1 MNNNSSQKEP
11 NSEIDLFQ
19 VSNSLKNGFYSSLKV
34 IPFTINFIKQYAI
47 ILIGLV
53 IIGGVSGFFYNKY
66 TKQYE
71 SNIIVTPNFD
81 TIDYLNQK
89 IAQFNTNL
97 LQRDTMFLNK
107 VGVDQSLGVFK
118 IEVTPIDDLYKFLNQ
133 EDKYYDIFK
142 TLSENNDAKKVAD
155 DPSTSKYFAKHLI
168 TVGSKRKIDTKT
180 LDNIVQYLNS
190 SEFYQVYRVEIL
202 KNIQDK
208 MVVNDSTIKQ
218 IDQILKK
225 SGSSTTNSSTLSL
238 NNDSQLNDL
247 VKEKLKMI
255 EENHRL
261 KVHQHNLKY
270 IITPLNYTENIIVTS
285 GFNGKYHLIFPFI
298 LIGLFVMIKLI
309 KRIK

>member
-1 MNNNSSQKEP
+1 
-11 NSEIDLFQ
+11 
-19 VSNSLKNGFYSSLKV
+19 
-34 IPFTINFIKQYAI
+34 
-47 ILIGLV
+47 
-53 IIGGVSGFFYNKY
+53 
-66 TKQYE
+66 
-71 SNIIVTPNFD
+71 
-81 TIDYLNQK
+81 
-89 IAQFNTNL
+89 
-97 LQRDTMFLNK
+97 
-107 VGVDQSLGVFK
+107 
-118 IEVTPIDDLYKFLNQ
+118 
-133 EDKYYDIFK
+133 
-142 TLSENNDAKKVAD
+142 
-155 DPSTSKYFAKHLI
+155 
-168 TVGSKRKIDTKT
+168 
-180 LDNIVQYLNS
+180 
-190 SEFYQVYRVEIL
+190 
-202 KNIQDK
+202 